1 MFGLEKLL
9 HDLRDMNY
17 VVDGVVAGGQAFAII
32 KDYEVAAGRF
42 MGQVID
48 LGIPAPENYPL
59 AVGASIQ
66 VKASPQLFD
75 YNDTVQGVRN
85 IIQSPLGSDWRYW
98 SLNFGQ
104 GNHTTRRLLSQIN
117 GVFDRA

>member
-1 MFGLEKLL
+1 MFGLAKLL
-9 HDLRDMNY
+9 HDLREMDYAVEDIM
-17 VVDGVVAGGQAFAII
+17 AGGQAFAII
-32 KDYEVAAGRF
+32 KNYEVATGRF
-42 MGQVID
+42 MGRIID

-66 VKASPQLFD
+66 VKATPQLFD
-75 YNDTVQGVRN
+75 LHDTLQGVRN
-85 IIQSPLGSDWRYW
+85 IIQSPLGNEWRYW

-104 GNHTTRRLLSQIN
+104 GNHSTRRLLSQIN